1 MVSCGRA
8 VLEPDHPGS
17 VGSVSEAPMPEVGGT
32 PLPHY
37 QPRGLGAIRTGRG
50 VSRGRTLLAG
60 GRASRIGRVLLD
72 RGVAD
77 Q

>member
-1 MVSCGRA
+1 MAGP
-8 VLEPDHPGS
+8 VLEPDLPGL
-17 VGSVSEAPMPEVGGT
+17 VARVSEGERLGA

-37 QPRGLGAIRTGRG
+37 QTRGLGATRTGRG
-50 VSRGRTLLAG
+50 VSPGQTLLVG

-72 RGVAD
+72 RGVAG

>member
-1 MVSCGRA
+1 MAGP

-17 VGSVSEAPMPEVGGT
+17 VGTVSEAPMPEVGGT

-37 QPRGLGAIRTGRG
+37 QPRGLGGNPDRG

-72 RGVAD
+72 RGVAG